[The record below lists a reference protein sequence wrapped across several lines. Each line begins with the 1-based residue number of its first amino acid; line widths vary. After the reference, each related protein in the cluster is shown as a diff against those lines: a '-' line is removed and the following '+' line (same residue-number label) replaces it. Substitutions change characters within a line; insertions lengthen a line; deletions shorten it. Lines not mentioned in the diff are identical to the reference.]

1 MLTKKLTITLGSL
14 ALVAGLAASVVYLSK
29 GPIEV
34 TEDVQEVLHLY
45 NWSDYIAENTIANFE
60 AETGIKVVY
69 DVFDSNDVL
78 EAKLL
83 SGNSGYDLVVPSSSF
98 LGRQIMAGVFQPLDR
113 SKLSNY
119 SHLDSAI
126 MDRLTTVDPDN
137 TYSIPYL
144 WGTTGIGYNPE
155 MVAAVLG
162 EDVPVDSWDMLFKEE
177 NISKL
182 ASCGVNLL
190 DSADEILPVALNYLK
205 LDPNSNNLED
215 YEGPVA
221 GLMKSV
227 RPYITK
233 FHSSN
238 YINDL
243 ANGDICFA
251 VGWSG
256 DILMAGDR
264 AAEADN
270 GVSVEYVI
278 PKEGAPMWFDM
289 LAIPASASNVDNA
302 HKFLNYLLR
311 PEVITEIT
319 DYVWYANA
327 NASSSSLIDEEIL
340 AHPGIYPSEEA
351 KANLFTFEVLPPKVT
366 RSMNR
371 VWTDIRTSN

>member
-1 MLTKKLTITLGSL
+1 MLSKKLTTSVTSL
-14 ALVAGLAASVVYLSK
+14 ALATSLMSGFVYA
-29 GPIEV
+29 E
-34 TEDVQEVLHLY
+34 EVLNLY
-45 NWSDYIAENTIANFE
+45 NWSDYIAEDTIANFE

-83 SGNSGYDLVVPSSSF
+83 AGNSGYDLVVPSSSF

-119 SHLDSAI
+119 SHLDTAL
-126 MDRLTTVDPDN
+126 MARLASVDPEN
-137 TYSIPYL
+137 THAIPYL
-144 WGTTGIGYNPE
+144 WGTTGIGYNPD

-162 EDVPVDSWDMLFKEE
+162 EDAPLDSWDMLFKQE

-190 DSADEILPVALNYLK
+190 DSADEILPVVLNYLN
-205 LDPNSNNLED
+205 LDPNSHKLAD
-215 YEGPVA
+215 YKGPVA
-221 GLMKSV
+221 DLMKDI
-227 RPYITK
+227 RPHITK

-238 YINDL
+238 YINEL

-251 VGWSG
+251 IGWSG
-256 DILMAGDR
+256 DILMASDR

-270 GVSVEYVI
+270 GVTVEYVI

-289 LAIPASASNVDNA
+289 LAIPADATNVDNA
-302 HKFLNYLLR
+302 HTFLNYILR

-327 NASSSSLIDEEIL
+327 NTTSSDLIDEEIL
-340 AHPGIYPSEEA
+340 AHPGIYPSEAA

-366 RSMNR
+366 RTMNR
-371 VWTDIRTSN
+371 VWTDIRSSN

>member
-1 MLTKKLTITLGSL
+1 MQKTKLKTSLTSL
-14 ALVAGLAASVVYLSK
+14 ALATGLFTGLVAGTAQA
-29 GPIEV
+29 E
-34 TEDVQEVLHLY
+34 EVLHIY
-45 NWSDYIAENTIANFE
+45 NWSDYIAEDTISNFE

-83 SGNSGYDLVVPSSSF
+83 AGNSGYDLVVPSSSF
-98 LGRQIMAGVFQPLDR
+98 LGRQIMAGVFQPLDK
-113 SKLSNY
+113 SKLPNL
-119 SHLDSAI
+119 SHLDAEL
-126 MDRLTTVDPDN
+126 MGRLTTVDPDN
-137 TYSIPYL
+137 AHAVPFL
-144 WGTTGIGYNPE
+144 WGTTGIGYNPD

-162 EDVPVDSWDMLFKEE
+162 EDAPVDSWDMLFKEE

-190 DSADEILPVALNYLK
+190 DAADEILPVVLNYLH
-205 LDPNSNNLED
+205 LDPNSKDMAD
-215 YEGPVA
+215 YKGPVSD
-221 GLMKSV
+221 LMKNI
-227 RPYITK
+227 RPHITK

-264 AAEADN
+264 AAAADN
-270 GVSVEYVI
+270 GVTVEYVI
-278 PKEGAPMWFDM
+278 PKEGAPLWFDM
-289 LAIPASASNVDNA
+289 LAIPASAGNVDNA
-302 HKFLNYLLR
+302 HKFLNYIMR
-311 PEVITEIT
+311 PEVIAAVT
-319 DYVWYANA
+319 DYVWYANP
-327 NASSSSLIDEEIL
+327 NASASALIDEEIL

-366 RSMNR
+366 RTMNR
-371 VWTDIRTSN
+371 VWTDIRSAN

>member
-1 MLTKKLTITLGSL
+1 MLTKKLTTSLTSL
-14 ALVAGLAASVVYLSK
+14 ALATSLMSGSVYA
-29 GPIEV
+29 E
-34 TEDVQEVLHLY
+34 EVLHLY
-45 NWSDYIAENTIANFE
+45 NWSDYIAEDTIANFE

-83 SGNSGYDLVVPSSSF
+83 AGNSGYDLVVPSSSF
-98 LGRQIMAGVFQPLDR
+98 LGRQIMAGVFQPLDK

-119 SHLDSAI
+119 SHLDSAL
-126 MDRLTTVDPDN
+126 MERLTTVDPGN
-137 TYSIPYL
+137 THSIPYL

-162 EDVPVDSWDMLFKEE
+162 DDAPVDSWDMLFKEE

-190 DSADEILPVALNYLK
+190 DSADEILPVVLNYLN
-205 LDPNSNNLED
+205 LDPNSNNLAD
-215 YEGPVA
+215 YKGPVA
-221 GLMKSV
+221 DLMKAV
-227 RPYITK
+227 RPHITK

-289 LAIPASASNVDNA
+289 LAIPADAANVNNA
-302 HKFLNYLLR
+302 HRFLNYILR
-311 PEVITEIT
+311 PEVIAEIT

-327 NASSSSLIDEEIL
+327 NASASDIIDEEIL

-351 KANLFTFEVLPPKVT
+351 KANLFTFEVMPPKVT
-366 RSMNR
+366 RTMNR
-371 VWTDIRTSN
+371 VWTDIRSSN

>member
-1 MLTKKLTITLGSL
+1 MLTKNLTTTLTSL
-14 ALVAGLAASVVYLSK
+14 ALSTSLMSGVAYA
-29 GPIEV
+29 E
-34 TEDVQEVLHLY
+34 EVLHLY
-45 NWSDYIAENTIANFE
+45 NWSDYIAEDTIANFE

-83 SGNSGYDLVVPSSSF
+83 AGNSGYDLVVPSSSF
-98 LGRQIMAGVFQPLDR
+98 LGRQVMAGVFQPLDK

-119 SHLDSAI
+119 HHLDSAL
-126 MDRLTTVDPDN
+126 MSRLTTVDPDN
-137 TYSIPYL
+137 EHAIPYL
-144 WGTTGIGYNPE
+144 WGTTGMGYNPE

-162 EDVPVDSWDMLFKEE
+162 DDAPLDSWDMLFKEE

-182 ASCGVNLL
+182 AACGVNLL
-190 DSADEILPVALNYLK
+190 DSADEILPVALNYLN
-205 LDPNSNNLED
+205 LDPNSNNLAD
-215 YEGPVA
+215 YKGPVA
-221 GLMKSV
+221 DLMKGI
-227 RPYITK
+227 RPHITK

-238 YINDL
+238 YINEL

-289 LAIPASASNVDNA
+289 LAIPADAANVDNA
-302 HKFLNYLLR
+302 HTFLNYILR
-311 PEVITEIT
+311 PEVITDIT

-327 NASSSSLIDEEIL
+327 NVASSSLIDEEIL
-340 AHPGIYPSEEA
+340 AHPGIYPSEQA

-366 RSMNR
+366 RTMNR
-371 VWTDIRTSN
+371 VWTDIRSSN

>member
-1 MLTKKLTITLGSL
+1 MLSKKLTTSLTSL
-14 ALVAGLAASVVYLSK
+14 ALATSLMTGSVHA
-29 GPIEV
+29 E
-34 TEDVQEVLHLY
+34 EVLHLY
-45 NWSDYIAENTIANFE
+45 NWSDYIAEDTIANFE

-83 SGNSGYDLVVPSSSF
+83 AGNSGYDLVVPSSSF
-98 LGRQIMAGVFQPLDR
+98 LGRQIMAGVFQPLDK

-119 SHLDSAI
+119 SHLDGEL
-126 MDRLTTVDPDN
+126 MGRLTNVDPDN
-137 TYSIPYL
+137 AYAIPYL
-144 WGTTGIGYNPE
+144 WGTTGMGYNPD

-162 EDVPVDSWDMLFKEE
+162 DDAPVDSWDMLFKEE

-182 ASCGVNLL
+182 ATCGVNLL

-205 LDPNSNNLED
+205 LDPNSNDLAD
-215 YEGPVA
+215 YKGPVKE
-221 GLMKSV
+221 LMQAI
-227 RPYITK
+227 RPHITK

-238 YINDL
+238 YINEL

-278 PKEGAPMWFDM
+278 PKEGAPLWFDM
-289 LAIPASASNVDNA
+289 LAIPADAANVGNA
-302 HKFLNYLLR
+302 HKFLDYILR
-311 PEVITEIT
+311 PEVIASIT

-327 NASSSSLIDEEIL
+327 NATASSLIDEEIL

-351 KANLFTFEVLPPKVT
+351 KANLFTFDVLPPKVT
-366 RSMNR
+366 RTMNR
-371 VWTDIRTSN
+371 VWTDIRSSN

>member
-1 MLTKKLTITLGSL
+1 MLTKKLTTSLTSL
-14 ALVAGLAASVVYLSK
+14 ALATGLMSGTTHA
-29 GPIEV
+29 E
-34 TEDVQEVLHLY
+34 EVLNLY
-45 NWSDYIAENTIANFE
+45 NWSDYIAEDTIANFE
-60 AETGIKVVY
+60 AETGIKVTY

-83 SGNSGYDLVVPSSSF
+83 AGNSGYDLVVPSSSF
-98 LGRQIMAGVFQPLDR
+98 LGRQIKAGVFQPLDK

-119 SHLDSAI
+119 GDLDNAL
-126 MDRLTTVDPDN
+126 MERLTTVDPGN
-137 TYSIPYL
+137 THAIPYL

-162 EDVPVDSWDMLFKEE
+162 NDAPVDSWDMLFKEE

-190 DSADEILPVALNYLK
+190 DSADEILPVVLNYLN
-205 LDPNSNNLED
+205 LDPNSNNHAD
-215 YEGPVA
+215 YKGPVA
-221 GLMKSV
+221 DLMKMV
-227 RPYITK
+227 RPHVTK

-238 YINDL
+238 YINEL

-278 PKEGAPMWFDM
+278 PQEGAPMWFDM
-289 LAIPASASNVDNA
+289 LAIPADAANVENA
-302 HKFLNYLLR
+302 HKFLNYILR
-311 PEVITEIT
+311 PEVIAEIT

-327 NASSSSLIDEEIL
+327 NASASAIIDEEIL

-351 KANLFTFEVLPPKVT
+351 KANLFTFEVMPPKVT
-366 RSMNR
+366 RTMNR
-371 VWTDIRTSN
+371 VWTDIRSSN

>member
-1 MLTKKLTITLGSL
+1 MLTKKLTTSFTTSLSTL
-14 ALVAGLAASVVYLSK
+14 ALATSLMSGSVQA
-29 GPIEV
+29 E
-34 TEDVQEVLHLY
+34 EVLHIY
-45 NWSDYIAENTIANFE
+45 NWSDYIAEDTIANFE
-60 AETGIKVVY
+60 AETGIKIVY

-83 SGNSGYDLVVPSSSF
+83 AGNSGYDLVVPSSSF
-98 LGRQIMAGVFQPLDR
+98 LGRQIMAGVFQPLDK

-119 SHLDSAI
+119 SHLDSTL
-126 MDRLTTVDPDN
+126 MGRLSTVDPEN
-137 TYSIPYL
+137 AHAIPYL

-162 EDVPVDSWDMLFKEE
+162 DDVVVDSWDMLFKEE

-205 LDPNSNNLED
+205 LDPNSHNLAD
-215 YEGPVA
+215 YKGPVA
-221 GLMKSV
+221 DLMKAV

-289 LAIPASASNVDNA
+289 LAIPASSSNVDNA

>member
-1 MLTKKLTITLGSL
+1 MLTKKLTTSLTSSL
-14 ALVAGLAASVVYLSK
+14 APLALATGLMSGSVYA
-29 GPIEV
+29 E
-34 TEDVQEVLHLY
+34 EVLHIY
-45 NWSDYIAENTIANFE
+45 NWSDYIAADTIANFE

-83 SGNSGYDLVVPSSSF
+83 AGSSGYDLVVPSSAF
-98 LGRQIMAGVFQPLDR
+98 LGRQIMAGVFQPLDK

-119 SHLDSAI
+119 SHLDSSL
-126 MDRLTTVDPDN
+126 MNRLTTVDPDN
-137 TYSIPYL
+137 THAIPYL

-155 MVAAVLG
+155 MVAEVLG
-162 EDVPVDSWDMLFKEE
+162 DDVVVDSWDMLFKQE

-190 DSADEILPVALNYLK
+190 DASDEILPVVLNYLQ
-205 LDPNSNNLED
+205 LNPNSKNLAD
-215 YEGPVA
+215 YKGPVKD
-221 GLMKSV
+221 LMTEI
-227 RPYITK
+227 RPHITK

-270 GVSVEYVI
+270 GVTVEYVI

-289 LAIPASASNVDNA
+289 LAIPASADNVDNA
-302 HKFLNYLLR
+302 HKFLDYILR
-311 PEVITEIT
+311 PEVIAEIT

-327 NASSSSLIDEEIL
+327 NSTASGIIDADIL

-366 RSMNR
+366 RTMNR
-371 VWTDIRTSN
+371 VWTDIRSSN

>member
-1 MLTKKLTITLGSL
+1 MLTKKLTTSLTSL
-14 ALVAGLAASVVYLSK
+14 ALATSLLSGSVYA
-29 GPIEV
+29 E
-34 TEDVQEVLHLY
+34 EVLNLY
-45 NWSDYIAENTIANFE
+45 NWSDYIAEDTIANFE

-98 LGRQIMAGVFQPLDR
+98 LGRQIKAGVFQPLDK

-119 SHLDSAI
+119 SNLDAAL
-126 MDRLTTVDPDN
+126 MGRLSSVDPDN
-137 TYSIPYL
+137 AHSIPYL
-144 WGTTGIGYNPE
+144 WGTTGIGYNPA

-162 EDVPVDSWDMLFKEE
+162 DDAPLDSWDMLFKEE

-182 ASCGVNLL
+182 ASCGVSIL
-190 DSADEILPVALNYLK
+190 DSADEILPVVLNYLG
-205 LDPNSNNLED
+205 LDPNSLNHAD
-215 YEGPVA
+215 YKGPVA
-221 GLMKSV
+221 DLMKAV
-227 RPYITK
+227 RPNVTK

-238 YINDL
+238 YINEL

-270 GVSVEYVI
+270 GVVVEYVI

-289 LAIPASASNVDNA
+289 LAIPADAANVENA
-302 HKFLNYLLR
+302 HKFLNYILR
-311 PEVITEIT
+311 PEVIAEIT

-327 NASSSSLIDEEIL
+327 NASASSIIDEDIL
-340 AHPGIYPSEEA
+340 AHPGIYPSDEA
-351 KANLFTFEVLPPKVT
+351 KANLFTFDVMPPKVT
-366 RSMNR
+366 RTMNR
-371 VWTDIRTSN
+371 VWTDIRSSN

>member
-1 MLTKKLTITLGSL
+1 MLTKKITTSLTTSLSTLVLATSLMSGS
-14 ALVAGLAASVVYLSK
+14 
-29 GPIEV
+29 
-34 TEDVQEVLHLY
+34 VQAEEVLHIY
-45 NWSDYIAENTIANFE
+45 NWSDYIAEDTIANFE
-60 AETGIKVVY
+60 AETGIKIVY

-83 SGNSGYDLVVPSSSF
+83 AGNSGYDLVVPSSSF
-98 LGRQIMAGVFQPLDR
+98 LGRQIMAGGFQPLDK
-113 SKLSNY
+113 SKLTNY
-119 SHLDSAI
+119 SHLDSTL
-126 MDRLTTVDPDN
+126 MGRLSTVDPEN
-137 TYSIPYL
+137 AHAIPYL

-162 EDVPVDSWDMLFKEE
+162 DDVVVDSWDMLFKEE

-190 DSADEILPVALNYLK
+190 DSADEILPVALNYLN
-205 LDPNSNNLED
+205 LDPNSHNLAD
-215 YEGPVA
+215 YKGPVA
-221 GLMKSV
+221 DLMKAV

-311 PEVITEIT
+311 PEVIAEIT

-327 NASSSSLIDEEIL
+327 NVSASGLIDEEIL

>member
-1 MLTKKLTITLGSL
+1 MLSKKLTTSLTSL
-14 ALVAGLAASVVYLSK
+14 ALATGLISGAVNA
-29 GPIEV
+29 
-34 TEDVQEVLHLY
+34 QEELNLY
-45 NWSDYIAENTIANFE
+45 NWSDYIAEDTIANFE
-60 AETGIKVVY
+60 AETGIKVTY

-98 LGRQIMAGVFQPLDR
+98 LGRQIKAGVFQTLDK

-119 SHLDSAI
+119 SHLDSEL
-126 MDRLTTVDPDN
+126 MGRLTTVDPDN
-137 TYSIPYL
+137 AHSIPYL

-162 EDVPVDSWDMLFKEE
+162 DDAPLDSWDMLFKEE

-182 ASCGVNLL
+182 ASCGVSLL
-190 DSADEILPVALNYLK
+190 DASDEVLPVVLNYLD
-205 LDPNSNNLED
+205 LDPNSLNHDD
-215 YEGPVA
+215 YKGPVA
-221 GLMKSV
+221 DLMKAV
-227 RPYITK
+227 RPHVTK

-238 YINDL
+238 YINEL

-270 GVSVEYVI
+270 GVAVEYVI

-289 LAIPASASNVDNA
+289 LAIPADAANVDNA

-311 PEVITEIT
+311 PEVIAEIT

-327 NASSSSLIDEEIL
+327 NASASAIIDADIL

-351 KANLFTFEVLPPKVT
+351 KANLFTFEVMPPKVT
-366 RSMNR
+366 RTMNR
-371 VWTDIRTSN
+371 VWTDIRSSN